1 MVDIFARLEKNAGG
15 PIGQY
20 MSYAHGYFA
29 FPKLEGEIGP
39 HMVFR
44 GKKMLN
50 WSLNNYLGLA
60 NHPEVRKADA
70 EGAAEFGMAAPMG
83 ARMMS
88 GQTKYHERLERELAE
103 FVGKEDAFLL
113 NFGYQ
118 GMLSIIDC
126 LLTPRD
132 VVVYDAEAH
141 ACIIDGLRL
150 HKGKR
155 FVYGHNDMDS
165 LRLQL
170 KHATE
175 LAEEQNGGVLVITE
189 GVFGMK
195 GDLGK
200 LDEIVALKKDF
211 QFRLLVDDAHGFGT
225 MGEGGRGT
233 ASHFGVVDGVDVLF
247 NTFAKSM
254 AGIGAFVSGPRWLIN
269 LLRYNMR
276 SQLYAKSLPM
286 PMVIGALKR
295 LELIRNH
302 PEYQQKLWEIVRAL
316 QSGLKENGFNIGVTN
331 SPVTPV
337 FMKGG
342 IPEATNLIVDL
353 RENHGVFCSIVVYP
367 VIPKGEIILRVIP
380 TAAHTLEDVNYTL
393 EAFKSVRD
401 KLESG
406 YYASLPIPVRAD
418 EGFKVRFRRE
428 PDSRINSRHL
438 RPCGRGC
445 LFFERHSGWV
455 RSRFGTGLSAGPGDL
470 RFPEDFVRNGFW
482 VEAGPARRTAPFP
495 GSLVRTGGRT
505 GCSGP
510 MAFAETVVWNRG
522 RGPLRPVVRGWSSLP
537 GCCPETAWK

>member
-20 MSYAHGYFA
+20 MRVAHGYFA
-29 FPKLEGEIGP
+29 FPKLEGELGP
-39 HMVFR
+39 HMRFR
-44 GKKMLN
+44 GKMMLN

-60 NHPEVRKADA
+60 NHPEVREADA
-70 EGAAEFGMAAPMG
+70 RGAAEFGMAAPMG

-88 GQTKYHERLERELAE
+88 GQTKYHEQLERELAA

-118 GMLSIIDC
+118 GMISIIDC
-126 LLTPRD
+126 LLSPRALD

-141 ACIIDGLRL
+141 ACIMDGLRL
-150 HKGKR
+150 YKGKR
-155 FVYGHNDMDS
+155 FMYAHNDMES

-175 LAEEQNGGVLVITE
+175 LAEQQGGGVLVITE

-195 GDLGK
+195 GDCGK
-200 LDEIVALKKDF
+200 LDEIVALKKEF
-211 QFRLLVDDAHGFGT
+211 PFRLLVDDAHGFGT
-225 MGEGGRGT
+225 MGPGGRGT
-233 ASHFGVVDGVDVLF
+233 AAHYGVVDGVDVLF

-302 PEYQQKLWEIVRAL
+302 PEFQEKLWENVRAL
-316 QSGLKENGFNIGVTN
+316 QSSLKENGFEIGVTN

-337 FMKGG
+337 FLKGG
-342 IPEATNLIVDL
+342 IPEATNLVVDL
-353 RENHGVFCSIVVYP
+353 RENHGIFCSMVVYP
-367 VIPKGEIILRVIP
+367 VIPKGEIILRIIP
-380 TAAHTLEDVNYTL
+380 TAVHTLEDVKVTI
-393 EAFKSVRD
+393 EAFKAVRE

-418 EGFKVRFRRE
+418 EGFKVR
-428 PDSRINSRHL
+428 
-438 RPCGRGC
+438 
-445 LFFERHSGWV
+445 
-455 RSRFGTGLSAGPGDL
+455 
-470 RFPEDFVRNGFW
+470 
-482 VEAGPARRTAPFP
+482 
-495 GSLVRTGGRT
+495 
-505 GCSGP
+505 
-510 MAFAETVVWNRG
+510 
-522 RGPLRPVVRGWSSLP
+522 
-537 GCCPETAWK
+537 